1 MVARAN
7 SREEQMYRY
16 VLKRIFM
23 LIPIMLSV
31 SFIVYFIVD
40 LAPGDAIDAMYGNE
54 ISQEQKEQIR
64 EELGYNDPLVIRYGR
79 YMWDCLH

>member
-23 LIPIMLSV
+23 LIPIMLAV